1 MHRDILSVERKLEL
15 FKATILEKIGDLIYG

>member
-15 FKATILEKIGDLIYG
+15 FKATILEKKGDLIYG